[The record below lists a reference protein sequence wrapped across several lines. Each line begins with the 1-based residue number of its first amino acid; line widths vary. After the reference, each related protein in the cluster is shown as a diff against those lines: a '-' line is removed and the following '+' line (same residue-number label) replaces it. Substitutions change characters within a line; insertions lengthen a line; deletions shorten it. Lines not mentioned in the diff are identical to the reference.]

1 MRLAPLASV
10 VCVVLAAGSAR
21 ADEIENPEFTN
32 WAKFKA
38 GASVT
43 LSSTVHIN
51 GKPTTQ
57 RLTQTLVEVA
67 KDKVVIATEVTIEVQ
82 GMVLAPNALQ
92 REVPKTVKLKKGE
105 KKDDALAG
113 RPAGTVEEGTET
125 LKLAGTEVKARW
137 FRYKGEAFEGT
148 VWVSD
153 AVPGRVVKHM
163 RTEGGEV
170 PVNSILELSALK
182 KP

>member
-1 MRLAPLASV
+1 MRLLLTSLVLVSAS
-10 VCVVLAAGSAR
+10 SAVR

-38 GASVT
+38 GASMT
-43 LSSTVHIN
+43 LTSTVHIN
-51 GKPTTQ
+51 GKPTKQ
-57 RLTQTLVEVA
+57 SLTETLVEVT
-67 KDKVVIATEVTIEVQ
+67 KDKVVIATEVTITVQ
-82 GMVLAPNALQ
+82 GQVLAPNALQ
-92 REVPKTVKLKKGE
+92 REVPKTLKLKKGE
-105 KKDDALAG
+105 KKEDVLAG
-113 RPAGTVEEGTET
+113 RPAGTVEEGNET

-137 FRYKGEAFEGT
+137 FRYKAEACEGT

-170 PVNSILELSALK
+170 PVNSQLELSAFK